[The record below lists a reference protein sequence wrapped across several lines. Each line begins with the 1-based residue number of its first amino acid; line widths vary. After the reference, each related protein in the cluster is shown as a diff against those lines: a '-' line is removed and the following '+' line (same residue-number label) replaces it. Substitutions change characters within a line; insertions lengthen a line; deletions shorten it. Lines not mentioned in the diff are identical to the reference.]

1 MRLPSPAE
9 LVNRARELYR
19 SAEKTLARR
28 AGARALL
35 AVPRTT
41 RFALRSL
48 FGNVGPEGDSRPP
61 SPSLL
66 AHVAMDETILA
77 VAMAPNRFPRR
88 AEYQRVSVELAEAR
102 ELFADRGWLADPA
115 LYHVDPPPLRGGIVT
130 TRGWAMGLPYEQI
143 HFESGFE
150 PRPEEPGAARW
161 DEVRPNHTAV
171 ATVLR
176 HPDGPRPWVVALHG
190 FAMGYPF
197 MDFVGLRAGHLH
209 RKLGLNVVL
218 PVLPMHGP
226 RKVTRLGGEQ
236 FLSFDLMNTVHGLA
250 QSVWDVRR
258 IVSWIE
264 AQEPEGIGLYGIS
277 LGGLAAALLAGLAG
291 PFSFV
296 MVGVPVSDFAA
307 LLKSHSPHHIRLRSI
322 EHNILGGPAE
332 TVHRVVCPLQF
343 EPHVAADRRF
353 IFAGVGDRLA
363 PPMQATAL
371 WQRWGRPRIAWYP
384 GNHVGYLWSS
394 QVRSFLDQSLADAGF
409 LAPAYAGR

>member
-1 MRLPSPAE
+1 MSLPTPAAM
-9 LVNRARELYR
+9 VTRARALYR
-19 SAEKTLARR
+19 SAEKSLARQ

-35 AVPRTT
+35 AAPRTV

-48 FGNVGPEGDSRPP
+48 FGDASPGGEARSVTPT
-61 SPSLL
+61 PSLL

-88 AEYQRVSVELAEAR
+88 AEYERVAAEVAEAR
-102 ELFADRGWLADPA
+102 ELFSDRGWLADPA
-115 LYHVDPPPLRGGIVT
+115 SYHKDPPPLRGGVVT
-130 TRGWAMGLPYEQI
+130 TRGWALGLPYERI

-150 PRPEEPGAARW
+150 ARPEEPGAGRW
-161 DEVRPNHTAV
+161 AEVRPNQTAV

-190 FAMGYPF
+190 FGMGYPF
-197 MDFVGLRAGHLH
+197 MDFVGLRAGYLH
-209 RKLGLNVVL
+209 RRLGLNVVL

-236 FLSFDLMNTVHGLA
+236 FLSFDLMNAVHGLA

-264 AQEPEGIGLYGIS
+264 KQEPSGIGLYGVS
-277 LGGLAAALLAGLAG
+277 LGGLAAALVAGLAG

-307 LLKSHSPHHIRLRSI
+307 LLKAHSPHHVRLRSI
-322 EHNILGGPAE
+322 EHQILGGPAE

-343 EPHVAADRRF
+343 EPHVAEDRRF
-353 IFAGVGDRLA
+353 IFAGLGDRLA
-363 PPMQATAL
+363 PPTQATAL

-384 GNHVGYLWSS
+384 GNHVGYLWSG
-394 QVRSFLDQSLADAGF
+394 QVRS
-409 LAPAYAGR
+409 